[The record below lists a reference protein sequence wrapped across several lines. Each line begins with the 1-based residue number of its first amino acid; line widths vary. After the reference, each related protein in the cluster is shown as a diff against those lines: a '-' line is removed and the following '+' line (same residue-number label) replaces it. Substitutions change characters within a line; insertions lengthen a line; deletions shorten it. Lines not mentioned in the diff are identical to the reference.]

1 MANRASIANASIMP
15 RTGFV
20 IAGLLALALL
30 VAWLIWNLEWTE
42 QQSDPFFSDAANQN
56 PYLAAQLFLERLH
69 YVVSEDEDEDA
80 LERLPAGKAVIL
92 LISGRAHLSEQ
103 RQTDLLNWVNNGG
116 HLITLANRE
125 WNEKTESIDDMLQRQ
140 FDVNAVRTGDNTI
153 ELVNLL
159 FEDSSSA
166 DSGETDQANDGGD
179 TKSGTE
185 DITEDAVQD
194 KNAKTPSPAP
204 SPKDV
209 PEVLRKEN
217 QNDEIVEDAKP
228 VDGADATN
236 NPDGSEDQIAGD
248 SDVDAANEQCS
259 VETPPG
265 TTGIEWFDGQ
275 RLIADIGGKM
285 RIEIG
290 DVEPTISAADAQGL
304 QLVQFRYGLGKVT
317 FISSMNLWGN
327 HQIGNFDN
335 AHLLALLAGDAS
347 RVVILHDFDAVPLT
361 ELLKHFFPATL
372 IMLVVLIAVVIF
384 HFQQRWGS
392 ILDTQAPPRR
402 SLFEHIAAGGRLL
415 WRHRQ
420 IAPLIQR
427 QQQQICE
434 QILRTQH
441 DAALTNTEMQKL
453 LATQTGIALEQVR
466 IAMQAP
472 ATAQDE
478 LFGQIRLL
486 QSIRNSL

>member
-1 MANRASIANASIMP
+1 MADRTATTSAFLMP

-20 IAGLLALALL
+20 IAGLLALALPL
-30 VAWLIWNLEWTE
+30 AWLIWNMEWIE
-42 QQSDPFFSDAANQN
+42 QQSDPFFSDEANQN

-69 YVVSEDEDEDA
+69 YAVSEDEDEDA
-80 LERLPAGKAVIL
+80 LERLPSGKAVIL

-140 FDVNAVRTGDNTI
+140 FDVNAVRTGDAAAI

-159 FEDSSSA
+159 FDDSSAEGDGAESENNGSNA
-166 DSGETDQANDGGD
+166 GDNDTGNQPLIERSHTETDTMVPPDISSEGTSDKTQDASDADNPADGD
-179 TKSGTE
+179 
-185 DITEDAVQD
+185 
-194 KNAKTPSPAP
+194 
-204 SPKDV
+204 
-209 PEVLRKEN
+209 
-217 QNDEIVEDAKP
+217 DETDS
-228 VDGADATN
+228 AT
-236 NPDGSEDQIAGD
+236 A
-248 SDVDAANEQCS
+248 EQCP
-259 VETPPG
+259 VEIPLG
-265 TTGIEWFDGQ
+265 TTSIEWFDGQ
-275 RLIADIGGKM
+275 QLIADIGGKM

-304 QLVQFRYGLGKVT
+304 QLVQFRYGFGKVT
-317 FISSMNLWGN
+317 FLSNMALWGN

-335 AHLLALLAGDAS
+335 AWLLALLSGDAE

-427 QQQQICE
+427 QQQQISE
-434 QILRTQH
+434 QLQRTQH
-441 DAALTNTEMQKL
+441 NEPLSTSEMHKL
-453 LATQTGIALEQVR
+453 LALQTGITLEQIR
-466 IAMQAP
+466 IAMREP
-472 ATAQDE
+472 ASTQDE
-478 LFGQIRLL
+478 LFDQIRLL

>member
-1 MANRASIANASIMP
+1 MANRASVTKASIMP

-42 QQSDPFFSDAANQN
+42 QQSDPFFSDEANQN

-80 LERLPAGKAVIL
+80 LERLPPGNAVIL

-140 FDVNAVRTGDNTI
+140 FDVNAVRTGDNAI

-159 FEDSSSA
+159 FDDSSSA
-166 DSGETDQANDGGD
+166 DSGETDQASEGGD
-179 TKSGTE
+179 TKPGTE
-185 DITEDAVQD
+185 DTVQD
-194 KNAKTPSPAP
+194 NNAKTPSPAP

-209 PEVLRKEN
+209 PEVIRNEN
-217 QNDEIVEDAKP
+217 QDDENVDNKNP
-228 VDGADATN
+228 DDGAAATDN
-236 NPDGSEDQIAGD
+236 SEGADDQITGD
-248 SDVDAANEQCS
+248 SDVDAASEQCP

-265 TTGIEWFDGQ
+265 ATGIEWFDGQ
-275 RLIADIGGKM
+275 QLVADIGGKM

-290 DVEPTISAADAQGL
+290 DVEPTISAADSQGL
-304 QLVQFRYGLGKVT
+304 QLVQFRYGFGKVT

-427 QQQQICE
+427 QQQQISE

-441 DAALTNTEMQKL
+441 DTALTNNEMQKL
-453 LATQTGIALEQVR
+453 LATQTSIPLEQIR
-466 IAMQAP
+466 MAMREP
-472 ATAQDE
+472 AATQDE
-478 LFGQIRLL
+478 LFDQIRLL